1 MPQLHIDKSEERGA
15 VAINTGDGWE
25 ELSPDAARTM
35 ADGVE
40 TQVENGDRADSPG
53 VRTFIQKLRQFA
65 DEVDDA

>member
-25 ELSPDAARTM
+25 ELSPDAAREM
-35 ADGVE
+35 AAGFE
-40 TQVENGDRADSPG
+40 EQVENDDRPDTAG
-53 VRTFIQKLRQFA
+53 VRTFIEKLRQFA